1 MQVSVETTSTIERRM
16 TIGVPREHV
25 ESKIQSRFKS
35 LAHQTKIN
43 GFRPGKAPLRVIEQ
57 KYGQKVRDEIV
68 NEVMHTTFKEALEQ
82 EKITPISKAIFDLK
96 GDAAN
101 SNEDLSYTATF
112 EVYPEIATLH
122 VDGLVVEKPVA
133 AVSEA
138 DIEKM
143 LLMLRQQRQ
152 TFNEVDHPA
161 SDGDRVIID
170 LVGTIDGQPFK
181 GNEVKQAPVLLG
193 QNKFSLPGIEQELFG
208 VKKEDERELDL
219 TFPKDHSNPELAG
232 QTVHFVIQVTKVA
245 TPQLPEIDSD
255 FVKEFGVPSGRI
267 EELRVEA
274 RKNME
279 LELKQV
285 VNSKIKQQ
293 VLDALL
299 EVNPVD
305 APPSFVNDE
314 AQRLAKT
321 RQQEWQV
328 PNLSVDMFIDAAT
341 KRVKIGILIGEL
353 IKAHQL
359 RPEPNKV
366 RQLIEQIAFTYE
378 EPDVIIREYYAD
390 EQRLKE
396 VESVVLEDQV
406 VAWLLE
412 RAAVTEKKIDFYTAV
427 NEPSLMPKEEVA
439 QG

>member
-1 MQVSVETTSTIERRM
+1 
-16 TIGVPREHV
+16 
-25 ESKIQSRFKS
+25 
-35 LAHQTKIN
+35 
-43 GFRPGKAPLRVIEQ
+43 
-57 KYGQKVRDEIV
+57 
-68 NEVMHTTFKEALEQ
+68 
-82 EKITPISKAIFDLK
+82 
-96 GDAAN
+96 
-101 SNEDLSYTATF
+101 
-112 EVYPEIATLH
+112 
-122 VDGLVVEKPVA
+122 
-133 AVSEA
+133 
-138 DIEKM
+138 M

-152 TFNEVDHPA
+152 TFNVVDHPA